1 MHGVFRV
8 LAHQT
13 SSISMSGQPSLQR
26 PGGRARNACDL
37 CRRKK
42 VRKRIQNECVLQIP
56 QVEFYGYEALMLKDT
71 TRFAVTTPNQPVRHA
86 PWEVY
91 NAPSQNIPAW
101 CEKAYGSKYRCNS
114 HSSTLTGILVNSSMP
129 QHEYENWKPSWLFG
143 TSLPIPARESELV
156 LTNVQ
161 TTHGLPCS
169 L

>member
-1 MHGVFRV
+1 
-8 LAHQT
+8 
-13 SSISMSGQPSLQR
+13 
-26 PGGRARNACDL
+26 
-37 CRRKK
+37 
-42 VRKRIQNECVLQIP
+42 
-56 QVEFYGYEALMLKDT
+56 MLVICAVGK
-71 TRFAVTTPNQPVRHA
+71 RFAVTTPNQPVRHA

-101 CEKAYGSKYRCNS
+101 CEKAYG
-114 HSSTLTGILVNSSMP
+114 INSSMP